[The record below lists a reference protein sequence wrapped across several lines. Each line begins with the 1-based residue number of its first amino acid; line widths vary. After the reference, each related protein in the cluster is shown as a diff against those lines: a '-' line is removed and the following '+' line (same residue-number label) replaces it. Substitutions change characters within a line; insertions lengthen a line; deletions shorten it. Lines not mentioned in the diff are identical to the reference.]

1 MDRTFLHYYESE
13 LEHIRDLASEFAAL
27 HPAVATNLSLDTT
40 PCPDPYVERLLE
52 GVAYLAA
59 RTRLKVDAESS
70 RHVRNLLDA
79 LYPDMVAPA
88 PAMSMAALTPGDQVE
103 AMVEGYTVPRGT
115 RMISGL
121 RDGLTTRATY
131 TTAQDVALWPI
142 EVAGVQYLQDI
153 GALRAAGFRDGAGP
167 RPAAGIRLTLKSA
180 GPTALNT
187 LKLDTLDL
195 YLGHKARGGQL
206 FDALHGHGMGVMSR
220 ADESHF
226 ETLGDSTMVGIRDAE
241 TLLPQVRDAFQGYGL
256 IREYFLMPERFHYIR
271 LHDLQRVVP
280 GAKDHVDVLILL
292 DKVQPDIA
300 DISPA
305 DFQLFVTPIVNL
317 FEREC
322 NVVDLDP
329 GRASHAVHP
338 DRTRPLDYEV
348 FRLIRVEDIE
358 NDGPGAQIPPIFAA
372 EGGHANRLS
381 YSIERQARRPSADE
395 VRRGQMRT
403 SYAGDNVFIALSHD
417 GSKRAGSAVRRL
429 DIRALCTNR
438 DLPILD
444 DNPQLTLD
452 SGAPVS
458 AITLL
463 QAIKRPRSSLPAVL
477 PAAGQ
482 EETRRDELNW
492 RWISQLSL
500 NHVSLAEAGT
510 DAAPLRALLALYAD
524 RGDPTLVRHA
534 QALRTVSSGPLFERL
549 PIKGPICFGHGTEI
563 TLDIDEGVLSGH
575 SQLLLSA
582 LLAQLLRRQAA
593 INAVVR
599 TKTRLAGSQEE
610 VVWPLTLGNRTMI

>member
-13 LEHIRDLASEFAAL
+13 LEHIRDMASDFAAL

-88 PAMSMAALTPGDQVE
+88 PAMSMAQLTPGDQVE
-103 AMVEGYTVPRGT
+103 GMVDGYTVARGT
-115 RMISGL
+115 RLISGL
-121 RDGLTTRATY
+121 RDGPTTRATY
-131 TTAQDVALWPI
+131 TTAQDVPLWPI
-142 EVAGVQYLQDI
+142 EVAAVDYLQDI
-153 GALRAAGFRDGAGP
+153 GALRAAGLRDGSGP

-180 GPTALNT
+180 GPIPLNT

-195 YLGHKARGGQL
+195 YLGHRARGGQL
-206 FDALHGHGMGVMSR
+206 FDALHGHSAGVLARTGDM
-220 ADESHF
+220 AF
-226 ETLGDSTMVGIRDAE
+226 QPLGDCSMVGIHSRE
-241 TLLPQVRDAFQGYGL
+241 TLLPQVRRAFQGYGL
-256 IREYFLMPERFHYIR
+256 IREYFLMPERFHYVR
-271 LHDLQRVVP
+271 LHDLQQVVP
-280 GAKDHVDVLILL
+280 AAKDSVEVLILL

-300 DISPA
+300 DVAPQ

-322 NVVDLDP
+322 NIVDLDP
-329 GRASHAVHP
+329 GRAAHVVHP

-348 FRLIRVEDIE
+348 FRLIRVEDAE
-358 NDGPGAQIPPIFAA
+358 NDGPTAKIPSIFAA
-372 EGGHANRLS
+372 EGGHAGRLS
-381 YSIERQARRPSADE
+381 YSVERQPRRPSADE

-403 SYAGDNVFIALSHD
+403 SYAGDNAFIALSHD
-417 GSKRAGSAVRRL
+417 GSKRVGSPVRRL

-458 AITLL
+458 AIKLL

-477 PAAGQ
+477 PAAGPDD
-482 EETRRDELNW
+482 TRRDELNW

-500 NHVSLAEAGT
+500 NHVSLAEEGT

-524 RGDPTLVRHA
+524 RGDPALVRHA
-534 QALRTVSSGPLFERL
+534 QALRGVSSGPLFERL
-549 PIKGPICFGHGTEI
+549 PIKGPICFGHGTVI
-563 TLDIDEGVLSGH
+563 TLDIDESQMSGQ

-582 LLAQLLRRQAA
+582 LMAQLLRRQAA

-599 TKTRLAGSQEE
+599 TKTRLSGSQEE
-610 VVWPLTLGNRTMI
+610 VAWPLTLGNRTMI

>member
-13 LEHIRDLASEFAAL
+13 LEHIRDLAGDFAAL

-88 PAMSMAALTPGDQVE
+88 PAMSMAQLTPGDQVE
-103 AMVEGYTVPRGT
+103 GMVDGYTVTRGT
-115 RMISGL
+115 RLISGL
-121 RDGLTTRATY
+121 RDGLTTRAIY
-131 TTAQDVALWPI
+131 TTAQDVALWP
-142 EVAGVQYLQDI
+142 VQITSADYLQDI
-153 GALRAAGFRDGAGP
+153 GALRAAGLRDVADVRPTAGV
-167 RPAAGIRLTLKSA
+167 RLTLQSA
-180 GPTALNT
+180 GPTPLNE
-187 LKLDTLDL
+187 LKLDMLDL

-206 FDALHGHGMGVMSR
+206 FDAIHGHAAGAMAR
-220 ADESHF
+220 ADDGQYQP
-226 ETLGDSTMVGIRDAE
+226 LGDCSMVGINGNE
-241 TLLPQVRDAFQGYGL
+241 TLLPQVRQAFQGYGL
-256 IREYFLMPERFHYIR
+256 IREYFLMPERFHYVR
-271 LHDLQRVVP
+271 LHDLQQVINAADNRVEI
-280 GAKDHVDVLILL
+280 LILL
-292 DKVQPDIA
+292 AKAQPDIA
-300 DISPA
+300 DISPN
-305 DFQLFVTPIVNL
+305 DVQLFVTPIVNL

-329 GRASHAVHP
+329 GRASHVVHP

-348 FRLIRVEDIE
+348 FRLIRVEDLE
-358 NDGPGAQIPPIFAA
+358 NEGPDAQIPPIFAA

-395 VRRGQMRT
+395 IRRGQMRT
-403 SYAGDNVFIALSHD
+403 SYAGDNVFVALSHD
-417 GSKRAGSAVRRL
+417 GSKRAGGPVRRL

-444 DNPQLTLD
+444 DNPQLTPD
-452 SGAPVS
+452 SGAPIS
-458 AITLL
+458 AIKLL

-477 PAAGQ
+477 PSAGPDD
-482 EETRRDELNW
+482 TRRDELNW

-500 NHVSLAEAGT
+500 NHLSLAEDGT

-524 RGDPTLVRHA
+524 RGDPAVVRHA

-549 PIKGPICFGHGTEI
+549 PIKGPICFGHGTEVM
-563 TLDIDEGVLSGH
+563 LDIDEGVLSGH

-599 TKTRLAGSQEE
+599 TKTRLSGSQEE
-610 VVWPLTLGNRTMI
+610 VAWPLTLGNRTMI

>member
-13 LEHIRDLASEFAAL
+13 LEHIRDLAGDFAAL

-88 PAMSMAALTPGDQVE
+88 PAMSMAQLTPGDQVE
-103 AMVEGYTVPRGT
+103 GMVDGYTVTRGT
-115 RMISGL
+115 RLISGL
-121 RDGLTTRATY
+121 RDGLTTRAIY
-131 TTAQDVALWPI
+131 TTAQDVALWP
-142 EVAGVQYLQDI
+142 VQITSADYLQDI
-153 GALRAAGFRDGAGP
+153 GALRAAGLRDGADV
-167 RPAAGIRLTLKSA
+167 RPTAGVRLTLQSA
-180 GPTALNT
+180 GPTPLNE
-187 LKLDTLDL
+187 LKLDMLDL
-195 YLGHKARGGQL
+195 YLGHKARGGLL
-206 FDALHGHGMGVMSR
+206 FDAIHGHAAGAMAR
-220 ADESHF
+220 ADDGQYQP
-226 ETLGDSTMVGIRDAE
+226 LGDCSMVGINGNE
-241 TLLPQVRDAFQGYGL
+241 TLLPQVRQAFQGYGL
-256 IREYFLMPERFHYIR
+256 IREYFLMPERFHYVR
-271 LHDLQRVVP
+271 LHDLQQVINAADNRVEI
-280 GAKDHVDVLILL
+280 LILL
-292 DKVQPDIA
+292 AKAQPDIA
-300 DISPA
+300 DISPN
-305 DFQLFVTPIVNL
+305 DVQLFVTPIVNL

-329 GRASHAVHP
+329 GRASHVVHP

-348 FRLIRVEDIE
+348 FRLIRVEDLE
-358 NDGPGAQIPPIFAA
+358 NEGPDAQIPPIFAA

-395 VRRGQMRT
+395 IRRGQMRT
-403 SYAGDNVFIALSHD
+403 SYAGDNVFVALSHD
-417 GSKRAGSAVRRL
+417 GSKRAGGPVRRL

-444 DNPQLTLD
+444 DNPQLTPD
-452 SGAPVS
+452 SGAPIS
-458 AITLL
+458 AIKLL

-477 PAAGQ
+477 PSAGPDD
-482 EETRRDELNW
+482 TRRDELNW

-500 NHVSLAEAGT
+500 NHLSLAEDGT

-524 RGDPTLVRHA
+524 RGDPAVVRHA

-549 PIKGPICFGHGTEI
+549 PIKGPICFGHGTEVM
-563 TLDIDEGVLSGH
+563 LDIDEGVLSGH

-599 TKTRLAGSQEE
+599 TKTRLSGSQEE
-610 VVWPLTLGNRTMI
+610 VAWPLTLGNRTMI

>member
-13 LEHIRDLASEFAAL
+13 LEHIRDMATDFAAL
-27 HPAVATNLSLDTT
+27 HPGVARNLSLDTT

-88 PAMSMAALTPGDQVE
+88 PAMSLAQLKPGDQVE
-103 AMVEGYTVPRGT
+103 GMVNGFTVERGT

-131 TTAQDVALWPI
+131 TTAQDVQLWPI
-142 EVAGVQYLQDI
+142 KIAAADYLPDI
-153 GALRAAGFRDGAGP
+153 GALRAAGLPDGSAD
-167 RPAAGIRLTLKSA
+167 RPAAGIRLILKTA
-180 GPTALNT
+180 GPSLLNT
-187 LKLDTLDL
+187 LTLDTLDL
-195 YLGHKARGGQL
+195 YLGQKARGGQL
-206 FDALHGHGMGVMSR
+206 FDAVHGHGAAVLARTSDAPFQR
-220 ADESHF
+220 
-226 ETLGDSTMVGIRDAE
+226 LGDHSMIGIAPNE
-241 TLLPQVRDAFQGYGL
+241 TLLPQVRPAFQGYGL
-256 IREYFLMPERFHYIR
+256 IREYFLMPERFHYLR
-271 LHDLQRVVP
+271 LHDLKQVIP
-280 GAKDHVDVLILL
+280 GARDSVEILILL
-292 DKVQPDIA
+292 DEAQPDLSDLSA
-300 DISPA
+300 A

-322 NVVDLDP
+322 NVVDINR
-329 GRASHAVHP
+329 GRASHVVHP

-348 FRLIRVEDIE
+348 FRLLRVEDIE
-358 NDGPGAQIPPIFAA
+358 NDGPEAQISPIFSAQGSHSSRLA
-372 EGGHANRLS
+372 YNVERHARHPG
-381 YSIERQARRPSADE
+381 EDE

-403 SYAGDNVFIALSHD
+403 SYAGDNVFISLSHD
-417 GSKRAGSAVRRL
+417 GSKRNGPIVRRL

-444 DNPQLTLD
+444 DMPVLTLD
-452 SGAPVS
+452 SGAPVG

-463 QAIKRPRSSLPAVL
+463 QAIKRPRSSLQAVL
-477 PAAGQ
+477 PATGADDTQ
-482 EETRRDELNW
+482 RDELAW

-500 NHVSLAEAGT
+500 NHLSLAEQGT
-510 DAAPLRALLALYAD
+510 DAAPLRALLSLYAD
-524 RGDPTLVRHA
+524 RGDPALARHA
-534 QALRTVSSGPLFERL
+534 QALRSVSSGPVFERL
-549 PIKGPICFGHGTEI
+549 PINGPLCFGHGTEI
-563 TLDIDEGVLSGH
+563 ILDIDESVLSGH
-575 SQLLLSA
+575 SRLLMSA

-599 TKTRLAGSQEE
+599 VKTRLSGSQQE
-610 VVWPLTLGNRTMI
+610 VTWPLTLGNRAMI